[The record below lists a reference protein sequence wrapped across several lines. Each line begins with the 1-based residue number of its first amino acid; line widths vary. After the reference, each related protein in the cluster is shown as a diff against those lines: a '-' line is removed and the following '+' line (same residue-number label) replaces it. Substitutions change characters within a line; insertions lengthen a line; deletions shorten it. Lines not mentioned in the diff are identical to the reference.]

1 MNTAVRQAIL
11 VTSIMVAAA
20 LLIGAMQPPNTTPA
34 IPGWVVVE
42 RDDSG
47 DDTRAIQAAIDRV
60 AADGGGTVL
69 IPTGTYHHTGLIGR
83 PHVHLRGTHTQ
94 AVTLE
99 YTPKTGDGMTLA
111 NDPNGF
117 KVSELTIVSK
127 QRSTGWG
134 IRGDKGTQRAL
145 RMDSVNIRGFHN
157 GVLIANA
164 LSVSI
169 RNCQFG
175 HTFPNDP
182 KGIGI
187 QIGDGKSMG
196 GNGVTISDC
205 YLSCLDKAIV
215 TYAQACLISRLC
227 MELCH
232 TGVENRGITTV
243 LMPWYDSTIDRAHI
257 DTQYNTVGGGQS
269 GTGTL
274 LLGYGSSGMNVKY
287 ADKGMHSRTMIL
299 PERLDMR
306 PGDDP
311 SQPRGVK
318 FGNVFIDQDGVI
330 YAKEFRKFPVQK
342 LPAGEK

>member
-1 MNTAVRQAIL
+1 MNTAIRQTIL
-11 VTSIMVAAA
+11 VAFIMIVTA
-20 LLIGAMQPPNTTPA
+20 LSIGAIQQPNDSPP

-42 RDDSG
+42 RDNSG
-47 DDTRAIQAAIDRV
+47 DDTKAIQAAMDRV

-69 IPTGTYHHTGLIGR
+69 LPTGTYQHAGLIGR
-83 PHVHLRGTHTQ
+83 AKVHLRGTHVQ

-99 YTPKTGDGMTLA
+99 YTPKTGDGVTLA

-117 KVSELTIVSK
+117 SVSDLTIVSK
-127 QRSTGWG
+127 HRSTGWG
-134 IRGDKGTQRAL
+134 IRADKGTQRAVQL
-145 RMDSVNIRGFHN
+145 ESVNIRGFHN

-164 LSVSI
+164 LNVSI

-175 HTFPNDP
+175 HTFPGDP

-187 QIGDGKSMG
+187 QIGDGKTMG

-205 YLSCLDKAIV
+205 YLSCLDKAVV

-257 DTQYNTVGGGQS
+257 DTQFNTVGGGQS

-274 LLGYGSSGMNVKY
+274 LLGYGSSGMNIKY
-287 ADKGMHSRTMIL
+287 ADKGLRSRTVIL

-311 SQPRGVK
+311 TQPRGVK
-318 FGNVFIDQDGVI
+318 FGNVFIDQDGVV
-330 YAKEFRKFPVQK
+330 YAKEFRK
-342 LPAGEK
+342 LPASEK